1 LLKLPSLKT
10 TSAFAGSGQESIA
23 IEINPV
29 NPTTGSTTKKR
40 GISNKRSS
48 SELEEISRIIT
59 NPKLA
64 ELAKKIYEVNLPEI
78 KTKARS
84 TADSDIIE
92 I

>member
-1 LLKLPSLKT
+1 MLKLPSLKT

-59 NPKLA
+59 NPKLRA
-64 ELAKKIYEVNLPEI
+64 SKKDRWS
-78 KTKARS
+78 KS
-84 TADSDIIE
+84 TRDKN
-92 I
+92 

>member
-1 LLKLPSLKT
+1 LKT
-10 TSAFAGSGQESIA
+10 TSAFSGSGRESIA
-23 IEINPV
+23 LEINPV
-29 NPTTGSTTKKR
+29 NPATGSTTKKR
-40 GISNKRSS
+40 GIRPS

-64 ELAKKIYEVNLPEI
+64 ELAKKIDEVNPPEI
-78 KTKARS
+78 ETKAKS